1 MNLLPKSISHRVT
14 AQYNIQDIK
23 TIIKELLENALDSGA
38 DSIEIKIQEYGK
50 SGIII
55 SDNGCGIRSRDF
67 DSLAHEGCTSK
78 LVNEDEMN
86 SIVTLGFRGMAL
98 FSISRMASL
107 VIDTKHAEDSHG
119 WTLNIEDGVIVAK
132 AESNISRGT
141 RVTVSNI
148 FHSNPI
154 RLQDLMNKKDFYLRK
169 IAELVQSYSVF
180 YYGKRISF
188 EHQLN
193 SKKNLLVPV
202 SVASSVYFKLRGI
215 LGQETIAKFQSFAE
229 HKNSYKIEII
239 MSNPSLDLNKKIN
252 LFFINGRLAET
263 PKIVSGIMD
272 NIFVDFKKGWSYVVF
287 LYVDNG
293 IDVNVSI
300 DKMMVLFEYEAEL
313 VGFLSEFFKHVLDKW
328 LEEVSMKK
336 FVPSF
341 ASVKKPAMILDEGK
355 KEVNVLPLNFAKAK
369 DRDEGGL
376 NTWKNEA
383 KGQAE
388 RAERVERVEGGEKV
402 ESIQVIGENN
412 YNLMQI
418 EKDDGKVDCFKN
430 DDIKGNDACLQGSK
444 VPASKTPMSLNL
456 NKVGDGGSEI
466 KTCRLDWNI
475 RDIRIQG
482 VGNGGGNLGRNNGT
496 SFSGVN
502 LAKDVSLSFRKSDF
516 LKLSVHGQFNKGFII
531 AEKDSKLFIIDQ
543 HAADE
548 KFLFETLQKSTEIH
562 TQPLL
567 IPKKLQISPYDELL
581 LLQHISI
588 FKSNGFTL
596 QYHEDNTPGSRFTLN
611 SFPVSKNI
619 VFNQDDFFQCF
630 EKLKA
635 CFDVASS
642 QDLPSLIRCKK
653 FRDMFASR
661 ACRKAVMIGTDLNL
675 AKMKE
680 IVKNLNGL
688 EQPWNCPHG
697 RPTIKLLSDLPL
709 RQVLPKPRYDKLK

>member
-23 TIIKELLENALDSGA
+23 TIIKELLENSLDSGA

-55 SDNGCGIRSRDF
+55 SDNGCGIRSSDF

-78 LVNEDEMN
+78 LVNENEMN
-86 SIVTLGFRGMAL
+86 SIETLGFRGMAL

-119 WTLNIEDGVIVAK
+119 WSLGIEDGVVVSK
-132 AESNISRGT
+132 GESNINRGT

-169 IAELVQSYSVF
+169 ISELVQSYSVF
-180 YYGKRISF
+180 YYAKRISF

-193 SKKNLLVPV
+193 NKKNLLVPV
-202 SVASSVYFKLRGI
+202 SVASSLYFKLRGI

-229 HKNSYKIEII
+229 DKNSFKIEMI
-239 MSNPSLDLNKKIN
+239 MSNPSLDLNKKLN
-252 LFFINGRLAET
+252 LFFINGRLVET
-263 PKIVSGIMD
+263 PKIIAGIMD
-272 NIFVDFKKGWSYVVF
+272 NTFIDFKKGWSYVIF
-287 LYVDNG
+287 LYVNNG

-313 VGFLSEFFKHVLDKW
+313 VEFLSEFFKHVLDKW
-328 LEEVSMKK
+328 LDEVSMKK
-336 FVPSF
+336 FVPNF
-341 ASVKKPAMILDEGK
+341 ESVKKPVLSVDEGK
-355 KEVNVLPLNFAKAK
+355 KEVNVLPLNFAKLK
-369 DRDEGGL
+369 EKDEGSLIGI
-376 NTWKNEA
+376 KNEIINR
-383 KGQAE
+383 GLDQ
-388 RAERVERVEGGEKV
+388 VI
-402 ESIQVIGENN
+402 SIHVIGENDGDK
-412 YNLMQI
+412 MMI
-418 EKDDGKVDCFKN
+418 ENDKCKIEDDKDVKDFKDDK
-430 DDIKGNDACLQGSK
+430 DIENCLQVMK
-444 VPASKTPMSLNL
+444 VPASKTPMSLGL
-456 NKVGDGGSEI
+456 NKGEI
-466 KTCRLDWNI
+466 DLDNKNCRLDWKI
-475 RDIRIQG
+475 EDVKVQAI
-482 VGNGGGNLGRNNGT
+482 GNGNGNKGRNLGT
-496 SFSGVN
+496 CSLGVS
-502 LAKDVSLSFRKSDF
+502 LDKDVSLSFHKSDF
-516 LKLSVHGQFNKGFII
+516 LKLIVHGQFNKGFII
-531 AEKDSKLFIIDQ
+531 AEKDTKLFIIDQ

-581 LLQHISI
+581 LLQHIST
-588 FKSNGFTL
+588 FKSNGFNL
-596 QYHEDNTPGSRFTLN
+596 QYHEDNPPGSRFTLN

-630 EKLKA
+630 EKLKT
-635 CFDVASS
+635 CFDVVSS
-642 QDLPSLIRCKK
+642 KDLPNLIRCKK

-661 ACRKAVMIGTDLNL
+661 ACRKAVMIGTDLNH

-680 IVKNLNGL
+680 IVRNLNGL

-697 RPTIKLLSDLPL
+697 RPTIKLLSDLPV
-709 RQVLPKPRYDKLK
+709 RQVLPKPKYDKLK